1 MRDGS
6 ADFKKPSIAASGM
19 WFLCSA
25 KEHQLSRDLQR
36 SLDEHERCVR
46 VGLATVSV
54 ALCKRVLELRIRI
67 GQRRIRPQ
75 SVGISNALGKAWG
88 GHGRPW
94 DPGAGPDAVVAAAW
108 SVRVGCRC
116 PRLGRVRQARDA
128 SHGRVAA
135 STSGLSLRRATSRC
149 RGAHCCPGCAW
160 CCSLGRCVCD
170 GRAGAAQ
177 AGKSCPASR
186 ARPRGGG
193 CGSIPR

>member
-1 MRDGS
+1 MG
-6 ADFKKPSIAASGM
+6 AASGRHTGG
-19 WFLCSA
+19 CS
-25 KEHQLSRDLQR
+25 KGSN
-36 SLDEHERCVR
+36 CVR
-46 VGLATVSV
+46 KMVCA
-54 ALCKRVLELRIRI
+54 A
-67 GQRRIRPQ
+67 PQ
-75 SVGISNALGKAWG
+75 HHSTSNACKASPHREHRNFKRPRQG
-88 GHGRPW
+88 LGRPW

-128 SHGRVAA
+128 SQGRVAA